1 MFSELQTLFNFKSFI
16 KMKQISFILIA
27 LVSAFCIS
35 CSNDPKVEG
44 EFVKAVDEA
53 VAKFENA
60 KTIEDIQ
67 AFATEMEKI
76 SQNEEFSNLR
86 ETGAAKE
93 AAEKLAKAV
102 ESMEEKM
109 QEVTSNMLNNALG
122 GEKEPAEEAP
132 AE

>member
-1 MFSELQTLFNFKSFI
+1 
-16 KMKQISFILIA
+16 MKQISFILIA
-27 LVSAFCIS
+27 LISAFCIS

-60 KTIEDIQ
+60 KTIEEVQ
-67 AFATEMEKI
+67 AFAEEVEKI
-76 SQNEEFSNLR
+76 SQNEAFADLK

-93 AAEKLAKAV
+93 AAEKLAKTV
-102 ESMEEKM
+102 DSMDEKM
-109 QEVTSNMLNNALG
+109 QEVASNMLENALG
-122 GEKEPAEEAP
+122 SDKESSDEAP